1 MTESTQPK
9 TEPTDTRIAGAG
21 KRVLEFLFGTQR
33 LIGEEIAFVRREAV
47 DRAQTE
53 THLFNEFLSKMA
65 EAHSVKDYVGMYE
78 ACSQHQ
84 LDFFRRDCE
93 RFFKHARHSF
103 DAASSLFQSG
113 SPH

>member
-1 MTESTQPK
+1 MAESIQVK
-9 TEPTDTRIAGAG
+9 TEPAEKLTAWPP
-21 KRVLEFLFGTQR
+21 KRAMEFLFGAQR
-33 LIGEEIAFVRREAV
+33 LIGEEIAFVRNEAL

-53 THLFNEFLSKMA
+53 THLFNEFLSKVA

-93 RFFKHARHSF
+93 RLFKHARHSF
-103 DAASSLFQSG
+103 DAASNLWQSE

>member
-1 MTESTQPK
+1 MTESTQP
-9 TEPTDTRIAGAG
+9 TANLSNDRMAGAG
-21 KRVLEFLFGTQR
+21 ERVLELVYGAQR
-33 LIGEEIAFVRREAV
+33 LIGDEIAFARSEAL

-53 THLFNEFLSKMA
+53 THLFNEFLSKVA

-78 ACSQHQ
+78 ACTQHQ

-93 RFFKHARHSF
+93 RLFKHAQHSF
-103 DAASSLFQSG
+103 DAASKLLQNG